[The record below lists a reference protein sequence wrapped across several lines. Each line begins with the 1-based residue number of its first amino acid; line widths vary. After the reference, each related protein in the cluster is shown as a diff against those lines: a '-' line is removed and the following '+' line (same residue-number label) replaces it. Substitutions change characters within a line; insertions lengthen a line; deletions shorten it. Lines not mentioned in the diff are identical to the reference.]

1 MRAYPLKPEANSQN
15 LFGLQVVCQDVSAN
29 PAVTTRSVENEKIK
43 SKSFVSL
50 ATNIRPNERGSQ
62 AQCVDVVKAEGV
74 DVAAADFVKRGILI
88 ASNLQL
94 HKNMKI
100 VSMNT
105 YSTGLNRGLPKSM

>member
-1 MRAYPLKPEANSQN
+1 MRAYPLKPEANNQD

-29 PAVTTRSVENEKIK
+29 PAVTTRSVENKEIK

-50 ATNIRPNERGSQ
+50 ATNTRLNKRASQ
-62 AQCVDVVKAEGV
+62 AQCVGVVKAEGV

-94 HKNMKI
+94 HKKEEDRVNEHG
-100 VSMNT
+100 SA
-105 YSTGLNRGLPKSM
+105 RG